1 MRAELYEAIKAKI
14 AEAVPEIKHIDLWNH
29 NVEFLEEET
38 PWARPAVF
46 IEYGTITWQPLQGHG
61 RRGRGEVRLH
71 LVTDWAEGQYEAAF
85 ALSRKL
91 LQAIEGLS
99 GDEFDGMALMATDTS
114 HSHEDIL
121 ENIDTYAVR
130 YYLSEP

>member
-61 RRGRGEVRLH
+61 RRGRGEVRIH